1 MDMDEASGIIKI
13 RTYLTGALAVLLV
26 LRSHGCNATKLTY
39 YNATRDTTHTT
50 RQHTDIRGFALWHIL
65 SLFYETQCVDAIT
78 GLPSRTYWGHPDWSD
93 IFKSFKVV
101 FRDRQIRSTRPPS
114 SHLPCA

>member
-26 LRSHGCNATKLTY
+26 LRSRGCNATKLTGD
-39 YNATRDTTHTT
+39 NATRDTTRHTHT
-50 RQHTDIRGFALWHIL
+50 QQHTDIRGFALWHIL

-101 FRDRQIRSTRPPS
+101 FRDRQIRSTPS
-114 SHLPCA
+114 PHSPL